1 MQAFCSGVRSGVLV
15 MNMLT
20 GLSPDRSETR
30 ESAGHER
37 AIGLHPI
44 DRKLALYCVVALL
57 VMVLTAAAV
66 LAE

>member
-1 MQAFCSGVRSGVLV
+1 

-66 LAE
+66 PKR

>member
-1 MQAFCSGVRSGVLV
+1 
-15 MNMLT
+15 MNMLS

-30 ESAGHER
+30 DLAGNGR

-44 DRKLALYCVVALL
+44 DRKLALYCGVALL

>member
-1 MQAFCSGVRSGVLV
+1 
-15 MNMLT
+15 MNMLP
-20 GLSPDRSETR
+20 GLSPDQSGTR
-30 ESAGHER
+30 ELADHER
-37 AIGLHPI
+37 AIGSHPI